1 MLPSLLDNISQLHN
15 VESRLVQCNN
25 LLLLTLH
32 YTALSQYLVMFITE
46 YIALS
51 DLPTITHYA

>member
-1 MLPSLLDNISQLHN
+1 MLPSLLDDFSQLHN
-15 VESRLVQCNN
+15 VESRLLQCNN

-32 YTALSQYLVMFITE
+32 YIALSQYPVMFVTD